1 MPMFSKILVPVAF
14 SGRCEGAAQYAE
26 ALACHF
32 HAELVLLHVVAPVP
46 AYWSPD
52 AGVVSLALGSIERAS
67 IQFDFPRPARPP
79 HAHA

>member
-32 HAELVLLHVVAPVP
+32 HAELAL
-46 AYWSPD
+46 
-52 AGVVSLALGSIERAS
+52 SLIH
-67 IQFDFPRPARPP
+67 I
-79 HAHA
+79 